1 MASAHSFD
9 AARRRPCNLFAADL
23 VNMSMANHSRYWNR
37 WALLLFALMSTKAS
51 AGPPFN
57 TDDPQPVDYL
67 HWEFYLA
74 SVQQFERFEVDA
86 TLPHIEINYGALPDV
101 QLHIVAPM
109 GYVHTSEGARYGY
122 SNTEI
127 GMKYRFVQET
137 ESTPQIG
144 TFPLIEIPTGD
155 KSKGLSEGK
164 IQAYLPVWVQK
175 SWGKLTTY
183 GGGGFWYNP
192 GAGQRNW
199 GFMGWEVQ
207 YDFSKVVTL
216 GGEVYYHTA
225 SSRDSRSDAGFNV
238 GGFINFND
246 ENHLLFSF
254 GHSMLGE
261 HLFSGYIGYQVTI

>member
-1 MASAHSFD
+1 
-9 AARRRPCNLFAADL
+9 
-23 VNMSMANHSRYWNR
+23 MSMAKRSKHLNKWV
-37 WALLLFALMSTKAS
+37 LLMFVLMSETAS

-86 TLPHIEINYGALPDV
+86 TLPHVEINYGAVADV

-109 GYVHTSEGARYGY
+109 GYVHTHEGTQYGY

-127 GMKYRFVQET
+127 GIKYRFVRET

-144 TFPLIEIPTGD
+144 TFPLVEIPTGD
-155 KSKGLSEGK
+155 KSKGLSQGK
-164 IQAYLPVWVQK
+164 IQAYLPVWIQK
-175 SWGKLTTY
+175 SWGKFTTY

-192 GAGQRNW
+192 GEGQRNW
-199 GFMGWEVQ
+199 VFAGWEAQ

-225 SSRDSRSDAGFNV
+225 DSRDSRSGAGFNI

-254 GHSMLGE
+254 GHSMSGE
-261 HLFSGYIGYQVTI
+261 HLFSAYIGYQVTI